1 MSVPNELSPGPGS
14 PFRTSVPLATRT
26 PARASLS
33 PSNVPPSLSAKM
45 ATPSPVSIRPSPS
58 PAPSNYTRPKS
69 TVDTGSVFSSSSDD
83 MMAYRENL
91 LNYSLQIGLQVI
103 PAIAMGMIVDKV
115 LKKLQHR
122 FQLGPVVMILIQL
135 IVIVVLLF
143 IIEKYIATNYAD
155 AWQLTTPGFFFPV
168 FFFGVQFNL
177 FENLKKLKVMVFDDK
192 EKQ

>member
-1 MSVPNELSPGPGS
+1 
-14 PFRTSVPLATRT
+14 
-26 PARASLS
+26 
-33 PSNVPPSLSAKM
+33 
-45 ATPSPVSIRPSPS
+45 
-58 PAPSNYTRPKS
+58 
-69 TVDTGSVFSSSSDD
+69 